1 MTAALPVVVL
11 ISGRGSN
18 LKAILDAVA
27 REHLPVSVRAVISNR
42 PQAAGLAFAHDAG
55 VPTFELDHRQF
66 STRESFDAALIQLI
80 DRHAPRLVVLA
91 GFMRI
96 LGREFIA
103 HYRGRLIN
111 IHPSLLPQFP
121 GLNTHA
127 RAIAAGAKEHG
138 ATVHFVTDEVDGGP
152 IVAQAR
158 VAVLPDDTPATLAA
172 RVLREE
178 HRLLPQ
184 AIREIAAGQVALD
197 ESADV
202 VRRADAPTC

>member
-27 REHLPVSVRAVISNR
+27 HDNLPISIRAVISNR
-42 PQAAGLAFAHDAG
+42 PRAPGLQFARAAD

-66 STRESFDAALIQLI
+66 PTRESFDAALIEAI

-96 LGREFIA
+96 LGRDFIA
-103 HYRGRLIN
+103 RYRGRLIN

-121 GLNTHA
+121 GLDTHA
-127 RAIAAGAKEHG
+127 RAIAAGVKEHG

-152 IVAQAR
+152 IIAQVR
-158 VAVLPDDTPATLAA
+158 VPVRADDTVATLAE
-172 RVLREE
+172 RVLQAE

-184 AIREIAAGQVALD
+184 AIRDFATGRVTLD
-197 ESADV
+197 ETANV
-202 VRRADAPTC
+202 IRRVGAATC